1 MRRADTSTPAL
12 VESYG
17 RQGLIEAPVYLIV
30 VNVQDVSDK
39 AMELYEELY
48 EFKSLEG
55 RDTKESLKDI
65 YWEFVDEKLGTSSS

>member
-17 RQGLIEAPVYLIV
+17 RQVLIEAPVYLIV

-65 YWEFVDEKLGTSSS
+65 YWEFVDEKLGRSSS